1 MRGEYGEVGRDDF
14 CDGDPNPDMPDTLYL
29 LLEDVETVGR
39 IGGGGGTFPKFC
51 RLETEFELVSPGG
64 VEPPYMEFRVEED
77 LVVGTEPLVSLLESV
92 LLSVLK
98 LAFDRLRMSFKKE
111 GAILHLQTTL
121 TLQLN
126 WDNELD
132 DNTGRRNFDFA
143 SVARISVEAWTTIN
157 MVPGLCYFRRLMTD
171 CYVGFR

>member
-1 MRGEYGEVGRDDF
+1 M
-14 CDGDPNPDMPDTLYL
+14 
-29 LLEDVETVGR
+29 
-39 IGGGGGTFPKFC
+39 
-51 RLETEFELVSPGG
+51 ETEFELVSPGG
-64 VEPPYMEFRVEED
+64 VEPPYVEFRVEED

-98 LAFDRLRMSFKKE
+98 LAFDRLRISFKKE

-132 DNTGRRNFDFA
+132 GNTGRRNFDFA
-143 SVARISVEAWTTIN
+143 SVARISVERGPPSTWYLGSAIL
-157 MVPGLCYFRRLMTD
+157 GD
-171 CYVGFR
+171 